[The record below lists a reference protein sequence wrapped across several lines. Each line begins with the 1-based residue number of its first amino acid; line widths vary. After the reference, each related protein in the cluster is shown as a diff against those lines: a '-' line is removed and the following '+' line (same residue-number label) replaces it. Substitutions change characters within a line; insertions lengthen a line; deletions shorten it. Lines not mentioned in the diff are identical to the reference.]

1 MQIDH
6 ERRSATFALGELAA
20 FRTGPRS
27 ADTGPAGRW
36 RAELGAHWHREK
48 RAALEAASA
57 ELLPLGTPGPG
68 SASAPFAPASFE
80 VPIRGALAHRG
91 WLFQL
96 EGRLDQ
102 SLPTPEGGAHLRELK
117 TTLSPLPRPAEEL
130 RAAHPEH
137 FHQLGLYLALSALAE
152 PSRRFSGEV
161 LYIEAGTGLEQS
173 VAFLESDR
181 AALDAHLDAVADF
194 LEQRRAALARL
205 RALRWTPAF
214 AAPRPGQETVVPDL
228 VATLRPAADGAP
240 PAPVVLQAPTG
251 FGKTGVLLEAAF
263 HALREGHAD
272 RLVYLTGKSTGQ
284 LHVLATLQKMLGP
297 GSAPSGLSSPI
308 TDGSPSL
315 DIGHWSLDIPAP
327 PALVAWHLRPK
338 REHCVNDVFHC
349 TRERCRFLHDLPR
362 RWRDSGLARFHLFPA
377 EARDLPALRAAG
389 QAAGICPY
397 EISRAS
403 LPFCD
408 VWLGDFNYLFAPANR
423 GVFVDQPTWDPAR
436 TLLVIDEA
444 HHLPARVAE
453 AHSHALSADELH
465 QLLAELPD
473 GTARP
478 LRRELESLWRLLAAL
493 PATDALDLDTEDD
506 LAATHRSLAAQLQKT
521 PPDHDALSPDASD
534 LLWRLPALLAWMED
548 HSLEKLLWSPRPAE
562 LRLTCLDAAPVIGEQ
577 LRAFAGVVLATATPP
592 PPEVFAAAL
601 GLTWHGRPAR
611 DDLAWHGRPAHDAGS
626 THPAPASPS
635 LDLGHWSL
643 VIPPAPWRAGA
654 YDVALDLRVDTTYR
668 RRAEHHGTT
677 AATLAA
683 LRAASPLAPVAAFFP
698 SYAYAEAVISRL
710 ETDHPALRAALQP
723 RSADLAAQHEW
734 IEQELAL
741 ADILVFVLG
750 GSFAEGIDHLGGRIS
765 HAIVVGPALPEVN
778 ALQRAR
784 QAAHARQV
792 GDTEAFRRTY
802 LVPGLQKVNQA
813 LGRLVRAPGQRARVV
828 LHCRRFADPA
838 YATLLAP
845 EYQLGHHV
853 LTDTDLADWLARS

>member
-1 MQIDH
+1 VQIDH

-20 FRTGPRS
+20 FSTGPRP
-27 ADTGPAGRW
+27 ADTGPSGRW
-36 RAELGAHWHREK
+36 RAELGSHWHREK

-57 ELLPLGTPGPG
+57 PG
-68 SASAPFAPASFE
+68 SAGFPPASDLFAAPAPPLPLAPAPSFE

-91 WLFQL
+91 WLFHL

-117 TTLSPLPRPAEEL
+117 TTLDRLPRPAEEL

-152 PSRRFSGEV
+152 PARRFTGEV

-173 VAFLESDR
+173 VPYLEADR

-214 AAPRPGQETVVPDL
+214 ATPRPGQETVVPDL
-228 VATLRPAADGAP
+228 VAALRPAADGAP

-284 LHVLATLQKMLGP
+284 LHVLATLQKMLGDSP
-297 GSAPSGLSSPI
+297 GSAGP
-308 TDGSPSL
+308 GSAGFQPASE
-315 DIGHWSLDIPAP
+315 PAAP
-327 PALVAWHLRPK
+327 PALSAWNLRPK

-389 QAAGICPY
+389 HAAGICPY

-453 AHSHALSADELH
+453 AHSHALTADELH
-465 QLLAELPD
+465 TLLTELPD
-473 GTARP
+473 DTARP
-478 LRRELESLWRLLAAL
+478 LRRELESLWRLLSTFPAA
-493 PATDALDLDTEDD
+493 DALDLDTEDD
-506 LAATHRSLAAQLQKT
+506 LAAALRSLSAQLQKT
-521 PPDHDALSPDASD
+521 PPDHDALSPAAAD
-534 LLWRLPALLAWMED
+534 LLWRLPALFAWMED
-548 HSLEKLLWSPRPAE
+548 HSLEKLLWSPRPSE

-601 GLTWHGRPAR
+601 GLAP
-611 DDLAWHGRPAHDAGS
+611 GS
-626 THPAPASPS
+626 ADFQSASV
-635 LDLGHWSL
+635 SL
-643 VIPPAPWRAGA
+643 VTPAAPWRTGA

-677 AATLAA
+677 AATLAG

-698 SYAYAEAVISRL
+698 SYAYAEAVIARL
-710 ETDHPALRAALQP
+710 ESEHPALRAALQP
-723 RSADLAAQHEW
+723 RAADLAGQHEW

-750 GSFAEGIDHLGGRIS
+750 GSFAEGIDHLGGRVS

-792 GDTEAFRRTY
+792 GDAEAFRRTY

-838 YATLLAP
+838 YASLLAP

-853 LTDTDLADWLARS
+853 LTNADLADWLARD